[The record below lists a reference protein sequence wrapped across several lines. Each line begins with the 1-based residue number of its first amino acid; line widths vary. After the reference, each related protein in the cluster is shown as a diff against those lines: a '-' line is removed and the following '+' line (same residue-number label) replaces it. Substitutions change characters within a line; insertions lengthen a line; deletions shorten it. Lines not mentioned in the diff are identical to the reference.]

1 MFETEMLIK
10 VGEQYGWL
18 AALAVALVTISGKFV
33 NRWLD
38 NRFPPKEACDA
49 SELQYLQEGASLDE
63 HRLFLVCNYWMR
75 LGIDRIPFPDKFPI
89 RSEMYRDMLK
99 ILISTMTEHLQANL
113 KDLSSADSNADW
125 QRKATDALSKAVA
138 DYEHKFRDQG
148 IPEVVIER
156 FRSWNVPALGF
167 ITHTIGTLE
176 ESQIATDHRYKTSAM
191 LSTVLGALKTAFY
204 DAERTLIGLNGQLTG
219 QVYRG
224 KEVE

>member
-1 MFETEMLIK
+1 MFETDVLLK

-18 AALAVALVTISGKFV
+18 AAVAVALVTVGGKFV

-38 NRFPPKEACDA
+38 SRFPPKEACEA
-49 SELQYLQEGASLDE
+49 SELQYIQEGSSLDE
-63 HRLFLVCNYWMR
+63 HRLFLVCNYWIR
-75 LGIDRIPFPDKFPI
+75 LGIDRIPFPEKFPI

-99 ILISTMTEHLQANL
+99 ILISTITEHLQGNL
-113 KDLSSADSNADW
+113 KELSN
-125 QRKATDALSKAVA
+125 DALSQAVS

-224 KEVE
+224 QEVE

>member
-1 MFETEMLIK
+1 MFETEMLFR

-18 AALAVALVTISGKFV
+18 AALAVAAVTVMGKVV
-33 NRWLD
+33 NRWMD
-38 NRFPPKEACDA
+38 NRYPPKEASEA
-49 SELQYLQEGASLDE
+49 SELQYVQDGSSLHE
-63 HRLFLVCNYWMR
+63 HRLFLVCNYWNR
-75 LGIDRIPFPDKFPI
+75 LGIDRIPFPEKYPI

-99 ILISTMTEHLQANL
+99 ILISTMTEHLEANI
-113 KDLSSADSNADW
+113 KELSSADSNADW
-125 QRKATDALSKAVA
+125 QRKATDTLSKAVA

-148 IPEVVIER
+148 IPEIVIER

-219 QVYRG
+219 QNYRG

>member
-1 MFETEMLIK
+1 MFETEVLLK

-18 AALAVALVTISGKFV
+18 AAGAVALVTIVGKV
-33 NRWLD
+33 ASRILD
-38 NRFPPKEACDA
+38 SRYPPKEASDA
-49 SELQYLQEGASLDE
+49 SELQYVENGGSLDE
-63 HRLFLVCNYWMR
+63 HRLFLVCNYWNR
-75 LGIDRIPFPDKFPI
+75 LGIDRIPFPSKYPI

-99 ILISTMTEHLQANL
+99 ILISTMAEHLLANL
-113 KDLSSADSNADW
+113 KDLSDADSNADW
-125 QRKATDALSKAVA
+125 QRKATDTLSKAVA

-148 IPEVVIER
+148 IPEIVIER

-219 QVYRG
+219 QIYRG